1 MEPRFSAKG
10 GGNMYL
16 AMGVDAASDGAGSF
30 YDGHGHPFLLN
41 G

>member
-1 MEPRFSAKG
+1 MDVEVG
-10 GGNMYL
+10 IDTTGHTTC
-16 AMGVDAASDGAGSF
+16 SF